1 MNILEE
7 TGRGDKERRQGGR
20 EGKGKEGGRERER
33 EKERKQSTER
43 GEDRGKAQV
52 QISDKSAK
60 DPRPKRNK
68 SPLPFAVP
76 PPPLSLSN
84 HHINRETTSLVIKIY
99 SSMKII
105 EPEELY
111 S

>member
-1 MNILEE
+1 MNFLEE

-76 PPPLSLSN
+76 PPLSLSN
-84 HHINRETTSLVIKIY
+84 HHINRETTSFVIKNLFLN
-99 SSMKII
+99 
-105 EPEELY
+105 ENH
-111 S
+111 